1 MFAGVALAYS
11 GLPVEL
17 IEQHGLQRR
26 VHDRGGEPEVRFLLA
41 DRERVLPVW
50 LDGQLRIARWG
61 NRRGQSPGLPCTAWA
76 RLATLEA
83 GGWAQM
89 APAEVVIPA
98 ALGLDRGVWF
108 QIREGVRG
116 LAVSDEHGQPVVYV
130 LCEPASHY
138 YAVMT
143 RSDWMPLLVGEQ
155 I

>member
-11 GLPVEL
+11 ELPREL
-17 IEQHGLQRR
+17 IEQHSLQRR
-26 VHDRGGEPEVRFLLA
+26 VHDRGGEPEVRFLIHDA
-41 DRERVLPVW
+41 ERVLPVW
-50 LDGQLRIARWG
+50 LDGRLQVVRWG

-89 APAEVVIPA
+89 GPAEVVIPA
-98 ALGLDRGVWF
+98 AMGLDRGIWF

-116 LAVSDEHGQPVVYV
+116 LVVPDEQGRPVAYV

-138 YAVMT
+138 YTVMT
-143 RSDWMPLLVGEQ
+143 RSDWMPVLIGEQ

>member
-1 MFAGVALAYS
+1 
-11 GLPVEL
+11 VEL

-50 LDGQLRIARWG
+50 LDGRLQIARWG

-83 GGWAQM
+83 GGWAELG
-89 APAEVVIPA
+89 AAEVVIPA

-116 LAVSDEHGQPVVYV
+116 LAVSDEHGRPVVYV

-143 RSDWMPLLVGEQ
+143 RSDWMPLLVGED